1 MPNAQK
7 VAKVREIAEQLSS
20 AEAAVLAGYRGLT
33 VQEAAELR
41 AALAEVDTR
50 FSVVKNSLTRLA
62 VKEAGLEALGDLVDG
77 PMAIAYVRGDPVVA
91 AKRLV
96 EQGRRFPVLEIL
108 GGVAE
113 GRVLTADE
121 IRRFAELD
129 SRDVLLAKLAGMAK
143 GQIART
149 ASMLQA
155 VQSKFVLLM
164 EALKDKLPA
173 DESGTPGDSSASA
186 PHARGAGSA
195 DASGSEGP
203 EAGGSSEGT
212 PQVTGDEPTVPQQG
226 EAEAGEQAEETTE
239 EEEGG
244 A

>member
-41 AALAEVDTR
+41 TALAEVDTK

-62 VKEAGLEALGDLVDG
+62 VKEAGLEALGGLVDG
-77 PMAIAYVRGDPVVA
+77 PMAIAYVRGDPVLA

-129 SRDVLLAKLAGMAK
+129 SRDVLLARLAGMAK

-149 ASMLQA
+149 AWMLQA
-155 VQSKFVLLM
+155 LQSKLVLLM
-164 EALKDKLPA
+164 EALKQKLPPDSAA
-173 DESGTPGDSSASA
+173 DD
-186 PHARGAGSA
+186 ARGQ
-195 DASGSEGP
+195 SEAHAP
-203 EAGGSSEGT
+203 
-212 PQVTGDEPTVPQQG
+212 
-226 EAEAGEQAEETTE
+226 GEQAQETR
-239 EEEGG
+239 EEGG
-244 A
+244 G